1 MNGVPPMAMVTKI
14 NNIDLRV
21 CLELAGSC
29 FQKST
34 VFLVPFNR
42 ILRELNLET
51 VRTLLGNGLET
62 SKLARLTLP
71 YISLTTHRCQYI
83 SMTCSSIDVDPGRAT
98 YAPACDHMV
107 HAALQSHSQGQPR
120 QQGVRG

>member
-29 FQKST
+29 FQKTT

-71 YISLTTHRCQYI
+71 
-83 SMTCSSIDVDPGRAT
+83 
-98 YAPACDHMV
+98 
-107 HAALQSHSQGQPR
+107 
-120 QQGVRG
+120 